1 MHHFGEAKD
10 QEGEGI
16 ALGGLSRMQT
26 QGDEIHQRVNVFDVI
41 STGDHGA
48 VSVREIGDDEQD

>member
-16 ALGGLSRMQT
+16 ALGGC
-26 QGDEIHQRVNVFDVI
+26 QGCKLRVTRFNQWVKVI

-48 VSVREIGDDEQD
+48 VSVREFGDGEQD

>member
-1 MHHFGEAKD
+1 MMNLLNYAPFWKEAKD

-26 QGDEIHQRVNVFDVI
+26 QGDEIHP
-41 STGDHGA
+41 TGK
-48 VSVREIGDDEQD
+48 SI